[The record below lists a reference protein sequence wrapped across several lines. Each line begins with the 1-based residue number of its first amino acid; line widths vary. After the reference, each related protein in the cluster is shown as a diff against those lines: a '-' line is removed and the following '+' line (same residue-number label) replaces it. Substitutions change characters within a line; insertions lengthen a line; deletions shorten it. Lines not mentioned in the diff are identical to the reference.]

1 MRIFG
6 GIAKIAVPDGG
17 VDDGGSVS
25 DGVASDG
32 AVSDAELLAAHIAG
46 DRHAF
51 SALLARHHDHL
62 WQVARRTSYS
72 NEDAADAL
80 QEALLSAHRRASGFR
95 EDAAVRSWLH
105 SIVVNACLDR
115 IRRNRVRVTVPLFE
129 DDSHDLR
136 TPRDPIHD
144 TEIALD
150 IESACSHCHPTSG
163 QPSSRWMWKVSPSG
177 RRRNV
182 SVFRRERSRAAV
194 PARGAG
200 SQFFSTT
207 FAPRGTDRDPPP
219 SYSGEGCRTAE
230 ESRA

>member
-25 DGVASDG
+25 GGVASDG
-32 AVSDAELLAAHIAG
+32 AVSDAELLAAHVAG

-150 IESACSHCHPTSG
+150 IESALFALPPG
-163 QPSSRWMWKVSPSG
+163 Q
-177 RRRNV
+177 
-182 SVFRRERSRAAV
+182 RAAV
-194 PARGAG
+194 VAVDVEGFSVREAAQRLGVPEGTVKSRCARARGRLAVLLDDLR
-200 SQFFSTT
+200 S
-207 FAPRGTDRDPPP
+207 
-219 SYSGEGCRTAE
+219 EGNR
-230 ESRA
+230 S